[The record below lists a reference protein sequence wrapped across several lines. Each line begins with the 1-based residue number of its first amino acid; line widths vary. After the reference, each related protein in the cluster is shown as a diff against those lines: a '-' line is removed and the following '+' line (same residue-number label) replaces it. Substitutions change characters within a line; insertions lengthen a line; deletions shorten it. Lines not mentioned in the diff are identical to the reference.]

1 MSWKSKNLKVFKD
14 KNIYCENNFLCQK
27 NDVVLYINN
36 AGYNHWNV
44 QKKYYTGSNSTANHY
59 IYNNIQKIVIIAIEY
74 LSKYNTKSRLIYDQ
88 IK

>member
-36 AGYNHWNV
+36 AGYNH
-44 QKKYYTGSNSTANHY
+44 
-59 IYNNIQKIVIIAIEY
+59 
-74 LSKYNTKSRLIYDQ
+74 
-88 IK
+88 